1 MFVVSKLAIALISP
15 LGALLFGGLFALLL
29 AIAGRRR
36 LAFWFGLL
44 ALLWLWFW
52 SLPAASNWVR
62 GYLEDQHPPMM
73 LQAVPQAEAIVVLG
87 GGVSPAGHGELYPNL
102 ESGADRA
109 WHAARLFHASKAPLV
124 LLTGGSDPD
133 HSATSEA
140 EALKQFMVDLGVP
153 DRSIVLEQRSRN
165 TSQNGAY
172 SAEILAGHG
181 VNRVLL
187 VTSAYHMPRAKGL
200 FEAQGLE
207 VIPVATDH
215 EVLSRPLWRSLL
227 PDTGALDGSSR
238 AIKEIIGRLVGRK
251 KSIH

>member
-1 MFVVSKLAIALISP
+1 MFVISKLAIALISP
-15 LGALLFGGLFALLL
+15 LGASLFGGLLALLL

-36 LAFWFGLL
+36 FAYWFGVL

-52 SLPAASNWVR
+52 SLPVASNWVR
-62 GYLEDQHPPMM
+62 GYLEDQHPRMM
-73 LQAVPQAEAIVVLG
+73 VQAVPQGEAIVVLG

-102 ESGADRA
+102 ESGADRI

-140 EALKQFMVDLGVP
+140 EAMRRFMVDLGVP
-153 DRSIVLEQRSRN
+153 DQSIVLEQRSRN
-165 TSQNGAY
+165 TTQNAEY
-172 SAEILAGHG
+172 SGVILSERGIT
-181 VNRVLL
+181 RVVL
-187 VTSAYHMPRAKGL
+187 VTSALHMPRAKGL

-215 EVLSRPLWRSLL
+215 EVMSRPLWRSLL
-227 PDTGALDGSSR
+227 PEAGALDGSSR
-238 AIKEIIGRLVGRK
+238 AIKEVVGRFVGR
-251 KSIH
+251 